1 MRRSLALLGLAI
13 GLFALILQF
22 SITIPASLDAGRSL
36 PLSLVFYFSFFT
48 ILTNIGAVLVYAAS
62 LWGRPAIFIHPRAR
76 ASVAAAITLVGTFYH
91 IVLAPLW
98 RPEGLFLVCD
108 VLLHYVAP
116 IVFVVWFIAF
126 NRSGTLTPRD
136 VPAML
141 MLPQAYLIYVMIR
154 GAILGEYPYPVFAA
168 NELGYAQVAINIL
181 GLLVIFAAL
190 NAIAVAID
198 RFRPVPQ
205 AK

>member
-1 MRRSLALLGLAI
+1 MKKAWTWAGLAI
-13 GLFALILQF
+13 GLFAVLLQF
-22 SITIPASLDAGRSL
+22 SITIPASLEAGRSL
-36 PLSLVFYFSFFT
+36 PLSIVFFFSFFT
-48 ILTNIGAVLVYAAS
+48 ILTNISAVLVYAAS
-62 LWGRPAIFIHPRAR
+62 LWGRPAILNHPRAR

-98 RPEGLFLVCD
+98 QPEGLFLLGD
-108 VLLHYVAP
+108 ILLHYVTP
-116 IVFVVWFIAF
+116 VLFVVWFAAF
-126 NRSGTLTPRD
+126 NRSGTLTLRD
-136 VPAML
+136 IPAMIV
-141 MLPQAYLIYVMIR
+141 LPLAYVIYVMIR

-168 NELGYAQVAINIL
+168 NELGYAQVGINIV
-181 GLLVIFAAL
+181 GLLAIFAAL